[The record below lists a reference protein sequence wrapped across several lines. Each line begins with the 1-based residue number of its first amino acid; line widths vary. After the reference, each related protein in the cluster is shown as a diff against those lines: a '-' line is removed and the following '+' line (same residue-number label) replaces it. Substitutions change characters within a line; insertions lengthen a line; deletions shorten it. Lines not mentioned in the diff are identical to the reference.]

1 MAKKNKFDDLEGL
14 DEVAAVREQAK
25 TATTQTKSKLLNKF
39 PVALENRHKK
49 LKENGT
55 TTLNLS
61 QYILEAVREKLERDE
76 Q

>member
-1 MAKKNKFDDLEGL
+1 MVKSKLADLDAL
-14 DEVAAVREQAK
+14 DQGAAVREQAK
-25 TATTQTKSKLLNKF
+25 TATTETKSKLLNKF

-49 LKENGT
+49 LKESGT